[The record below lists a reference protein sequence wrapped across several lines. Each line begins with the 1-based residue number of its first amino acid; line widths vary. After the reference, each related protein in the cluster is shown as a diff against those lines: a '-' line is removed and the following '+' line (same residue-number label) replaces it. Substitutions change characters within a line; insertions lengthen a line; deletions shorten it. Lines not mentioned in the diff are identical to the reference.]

1 MAGGTD
7 GWSHVIGAP
16 SRHVGS
22 KTKPTDGH
30 VLREGGL
37 EKIPYCNLTPSY
49 LLDFCLCKAD
59 VEQPSS
65 FGEPCW
71 GSFHQYVLFHH
82 VLSDRKTNQLHHSL
96 FVRCISEDVMFYF
109 SCILF
114 KFHNSIYASYSLFS
128 SFNLLYVLP

>member
-37 EKIPYCNLTPSY
+37 EKIPYCNLTPS
-49 LLDFCLCKAD
+49 LSFPSGQLGCRP
-59 VEQPSS
+59 VEHLANN
-65 FGEPCW
+65 CNI
-71 GSFHQYVLFHH
+71 
-82 VLSDRKTNQLHHSL
+82 TN
-96 FVRCISEDVMFYF
+96 Y
-109 SCILF
+109 
-114 KFHNSIYASYSLFS
+114 HNIW
-128 SFNLLYVLP
+128 